1 MLWRKVVH
9 GLTPLSYIVGLVKNT
24 GSTILNKKNKN
35 IKGKVKLKEI
45 SKSDVRK
52 LEKAKIIRNTHDGF
66 VNKSGSHVGTYV
78 TCGGTVYIEDYYAEL
93 ARKK

>member
-1 MLWRKVVH
+1 M
-9 GLTPLSYIVGLVKNT
+9 
-24 GSTILNKKNKN
+24 
-35 IKGKVKLKEI
+35 KEI

-78 TCGGTVYIEDYYAEL
+78 TCGGSVYIEDYYAEL
-93 ARKK
+93 VRKNK